1 MESDR
6 ASTQEGGEVD
16 DCLSLQAELTSVRQ
30 ALGASHNNLSSAL
43 AKLAAPFNETLS
55 LSLSRLERS
64 LSVIVDLFSQS
75 IRTQLATSRDS
86 CLTWLQRV
94 ESASADAAFI
104 LTSLRKLLPIS
115 NLIPESDRAYW
126 DASNN
131 KLRLLMKQL
140 RAAALPLLG
149 RIAAWLRDKLFRLL
163 SPKEWKIGGKV
174 ETGVFG
180 LAEASLEITF
190 GYDPPPSQSKPAPA

>member
-16 DCLSLQAELTSVRQ
+16 DSFSLQAELTSVRQ

-174 ETGVFG
+174 GTGVFG